1 MLLTVTL
8 NPCVDFLLRV
18 EKFTPNDTN
27 RVLACE
33 KDAGGKGLNTSR
45 VFAHL
50 GGVTIATGF
59 LGGPTAA
66 FIRHV
71 MDLEGVLDG
80 FVQVKGETRTN
91 FSVEDD
97 SDLPPTTINQRGP
110 TISADEWDRLVGK
123 IDTLAPKANWVSFGG
138 SLPPGVEKD
147 AFYKLAQIAKKHGRK
162 VVLDADGAVLSEGL
176 KANPDFI
183 KPNSAEAARLLSR
196 AIESDE
202 DVITATKEL
211 YERIGGENR
220 YVVISRGA
228 KGAVM
233 TCQSGTYLGLSPHVH
248 PKSTI
253 GSGDSMIAGVLW
265 ALEEGKLDD
274 EALCWGLAAGAATA
288 LTDGTAIGDKA
299 TVERLLPEAKAHK
312 IA

>member
-1 MLLTVTL
+1 MVLTVTL
-8 NPCVDFLLRV
+8 NPCVDYLLRV

-27 RVLACE
+27 RVLVCE

-50 GGVTIATGF
+50 GGITIATGF

-80 FVQVKGETRTN
+80 FVQVEGETRSN
-91 FSVEDD
+91 FSVEDE
-97 SDLPPTTINQRGP
+97 SEQPPTTFNQRGP
-110 TISADEWDRLVGK
+110 TISTDEWNRLVGK
-123 IDTLAPKANWVSFGG
+123 VDTLAPKATWVSFGG
-138 SLPPGVEKD
+138 SLPPGIAQD
-147 AFYKLAQIAKKHGRK
+147 AFYQLSMIAKKHGRK
-162 VVLDADGAVLSEGL
+162 VVLDADGAVLAEGL

-183 KPNSAEAARLLSR
+183 KPNSAEAGRLLGR
-196 AIESDE
+196 TIDSDD
-202 DVITATKEL
+202 DVIKATTEL
-211 YERIGGENR
+211 YERLGGGER

-233 TCQSGTYLGLSPHVH
+233 TCQSGTYLGLSPQVH

-253 GSGDSMIAGVLW
+253 GSGDSMIAGMLW
-265 ALEEGKLDD
+265 ALGEGKSDD
-274 EALCWGLAAGAATA
+274 EALRWGLAAGAATA

-299 TVERLLPEAKAHK
+299 TMERLLPEAKATK